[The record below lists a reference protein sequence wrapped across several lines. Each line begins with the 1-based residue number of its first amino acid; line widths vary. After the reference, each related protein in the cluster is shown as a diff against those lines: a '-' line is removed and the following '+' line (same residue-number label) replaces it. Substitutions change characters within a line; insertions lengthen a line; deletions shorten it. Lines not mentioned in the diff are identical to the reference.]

1 MSPEK
6 NALSVVD
13 LKATTL
19 LQACNLLVTVSK
31 MLLYFMSLIQKHKD
45 NQEVCTIFQP
55 YLLLFVMLQI
65 KKNTINNFF
74 GDDNFSVTI
83 ILLAIVVS
91 IKSIFIYIPPQHIM

>member
-65 KKNTINNFF
+65 KKTLSITSLEMIT
-74 GDDNFSVTI
+74 SV
-83 ILLAIVVS
+83 
-91 IKSIFIYIPPQHIM
+91 